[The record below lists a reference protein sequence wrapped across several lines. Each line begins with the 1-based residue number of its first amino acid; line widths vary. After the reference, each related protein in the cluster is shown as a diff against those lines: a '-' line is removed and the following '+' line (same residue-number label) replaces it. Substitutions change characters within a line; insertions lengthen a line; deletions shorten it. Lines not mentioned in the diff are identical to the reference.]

1 MYWIERLLGVS
12 PDGGDGTSETAIVL
26 AIAIVLAAAIATRV
40 PVIRDA
46 LRKRS
51 PGRSTNRR

>member
-1 MYWIERLLGVS
+1 MDWIERLLGVS

-46 LRKRS
+46 SRKRS
-51 PGRSTNRR
+51 PGRSNRR